1 MNTIRVKRI
10 ASSLQKEISDII
22 ANDIR
27 DEDLKMVTVTHIKL
41 ANDLGYAKV
50 YVTTVFDNKKEKVV
64 MDLNN
69 AKGFIKGELGR
80 RKFEI
85 RTMPDLEFVYDESLE
100 YASNIEKIIRELH
113 GDQNNKNKDK

>member
-10 ASSLQKEISDII
+10 ASSLQREISDII

-41 ANDLGYAKV
+41 ANDLSYAKV
-50 YVTTVFDNKKEKVV
+50 YVTTLFDDKKEKVV
-64 MDLNN
+64 LDLNN
-69 AKGFIKGELGR
+69 ASGFIKGELGR

-85 RTMPDLEFVYDESLE
+85 RSMPELEFIYDESLA
-100 YASNIEKIIRELH
+100 YADNIEKIIKKI
-113 GDQNNKNKDK
+113 NKNK

>member
-1 MNTIRVKRI
+1 MNIVRVKRI
-10 ASSLQKEISDII
+10 ASSLQREISDII

-27 DEDLKMVTVTHIKL
+27 DEDLKMVTVTHVKL

-64 MDLNN
+64 EDLNG

-85 RTMPDLEFVYDESLE
+85 RVMPDLEFVYDESLA
-100 YASNIEKIIRELH
+100 YADNIEKIIKKLH
-113 GDQNNKNKDK
+113 D